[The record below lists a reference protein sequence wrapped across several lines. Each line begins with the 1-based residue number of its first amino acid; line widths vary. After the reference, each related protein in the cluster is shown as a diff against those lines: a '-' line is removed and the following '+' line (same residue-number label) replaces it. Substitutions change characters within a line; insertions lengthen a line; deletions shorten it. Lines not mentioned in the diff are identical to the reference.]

1 MVRSKDYLNQA
12 FQIEKRIAAK
22 LEQIESL
29 RVIVTRVTVTLSDV
43 KVQSSLPTSRME
55 NVIAK
60 MMDLEEELKTDMEE
74 LIAIKS
80 EVMRTIRLVPDPEQQ
95 LILEK
100 RYLCY
105 EKWEDIS
112 VDLNISVQHTFRLHG
127 EALKKV
133 EEILKMRVNERE

>member
-1 MVRSKDYLNQA
+1 MRSKDYLNQA

-22 LEQIESL
+22 AEQIESL
-29 RVIVTRVTVTLSDV
+29 RTVVTKVTTTLSDV
-43 KVQSSLPTSRME
+43 KVQSSLKVSRME
-55 NVIAK
+55 DTIAK
-60 MMDLEEELKTDMEE
+60 MMDLEEELKTDMDE

-80 EVMRTIRLVPDPEQQ
+80 EVMRAIRQVPDPEQQ
-95 LILEK
+95 LLLEK

-112 VDLNISVQHTFRLHG
+112 IDLGISVQHTFRLHG
-127 EALKKV
+127 EALKKI

>member
-1 MVRSKDYLNQA
+1 
-12 FQIEKRIAAK
+12 
-22 LEQIESL
+22 
-29 RVIVTRVTVTLSDV
+29 
-43 KVQSSLPTSRME
+43 
-55 NVIAK
+55 
-60 MMDLEEELKTDMEE
+60 MDA

-80 EVMRTIRLVPDPEQQ
+80 EVMRTIRLVPDPELQ

-112 VDLNISVQHTFRLHG
+112 IDLNISIQHTFRLHG
-127 EALKKV
+127 EALKKI